1 MGNRLTRRLNKYLLF
16 YLLTGSI
23 KTSLV
28 TFLKM
33 FDTSL
38 FTTSKDYLINIDR
51 LSLILILTSIFSVTA
66 DYRQRID
73 LSYFSLL
80 STVLYL

>member
-1 MGNRLTRRLNKYLLF
+1 
-16 YLLTGSI
+16 
-23 KTSLV
+23 
-28 TFLKM
+28 M
-33 FDTSL
+33 FDTFL

-80 STVLYL
+80 STVLYLSHLQPLSIDS